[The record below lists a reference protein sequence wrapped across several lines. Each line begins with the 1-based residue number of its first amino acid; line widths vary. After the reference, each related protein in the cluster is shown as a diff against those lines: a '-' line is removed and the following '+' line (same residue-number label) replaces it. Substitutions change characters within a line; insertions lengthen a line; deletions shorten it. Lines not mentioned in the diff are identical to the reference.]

1 MRPICIKGYKISK
14 FLIKTDKVIYPMLD
28 TKYLES
34 LPLYKESYIQ
44 IIPVENNHYK
54 LIKFIFIQ

>member
-1 MRPICIKGYKISK
+1 MKLICVKGRRISK
-14 FLIKTDKVIYPMLD
+14 FLIKTNKVTYPMLD